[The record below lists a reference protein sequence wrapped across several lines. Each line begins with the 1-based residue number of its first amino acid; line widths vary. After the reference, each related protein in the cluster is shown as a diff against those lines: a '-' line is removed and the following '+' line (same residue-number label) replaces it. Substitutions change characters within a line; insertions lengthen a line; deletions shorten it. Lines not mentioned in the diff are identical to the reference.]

1 MKPTLLLLSG
11 FILTLLNT
19 GIVNAQ
25 LNTETPTPVSVFNKG
40 NFFTDLSSN
49 IGFDFL
55 TLKTGD
61 VKSGKSN
68 SSGFHYKTTYM
79 LLDGI
84 GVGAGIS
91 GSRSKYMPEEI
102 NGIEGVDIINSSIS
116 GSVNALYGQDISAV
130 LNAYVK
136 AEVRFGRTR
145 YQADYPGSL
154 QDQKQNLFG
163 INLEAGLPWVPFDSN
178 GCVITPVIGYSHS
191 TSKDDYLKDINSGFY
206 FGTRLNMSLP
216 CSHMAHSCDE
226 SRAFAE
232 NMYSKGANVIGGS
245 SYFMINTGT
254 ETNKYTSE
262 NGYGDYDTK
271 HNFYGG
277 MFNAEYYRYLF
288 NNFAI
293 GGGTELQV
301 FGQKNKE
308 TENKYTDF
316 SWKIKPTVQLN
327 LPVTGEL
334 NNTFLF
340 GGVVIGG
347 SKDKSTNQE
356 EITENKYNSSGFR
369 LGVGHHVFMA
379 KGFSLVPVINF
390 ASYTDKNTESDIK
403 NVSSGIETGLSMR
416 YNWHC
421 Q

>member
-1 MKPTLLLLSG
+1 MKPTMLLLSG
-11 FILTLLNT
+11 FILALFNT

-25 LNTETPTPVSVFNKG
+25 RIRETVSPVSVFDKG
-40 NFFTDLSSN
+40 NFFTDLSGNLSL
-49 IGFDFL
+49 DFL
-55 TLKTGD
+55 TLKTDD
-61 VKSGKSN
+61 VKTGKSN
-68 SSGFHYKTTYM
+68 SSGFYYKTTYM
-79 LLDGI
+79 LVDGI

-91 GSRSKYMPEEI
+91 GSRSKYMPVDI
-102 NGIEGVDIINSSIS
+102 NGIEGVEVITSSML
-116 GSVNALYGQDISAV
+116 GSVNALYGQEISAV

-136 AEVRFGRTR
+136 AEVSFGRTR
-145 YQADYPGSL
+145 YQADYPGFP
-154 QDQKQNLFG
+154 QDQKQNILG

-178 GCVITPVIGYSHS
+178 GVVITPVVGYSHT
-191 TSKDDYLKDINSGFY
+191 TSKDDYLKDIYSGLY

-216 CSHMAHSCDE
+216 CAAMAHSCDE

-232 NMYSKGANVIGGS
+232 NMYTKGANVIGGS
-245 SYFMINTGT
+245 SYFMVNSGT
-254 ETNKYTSE
+254 ETNKYTGE

-277 MFNAEYYRYLF
+277 IFNAEYYRYIL

-293 GGGTELQV
+293 GGGTELQI

-308 TENKYTDF
+308 TENKYNNF

-327 LPVTGEL
+327 LPVTGEF

-340 GGVVIGG
+340 GGVLFGG

-356 EITENKYNSSGFR
+356 EITEYKYNSTGFR

-379 KGFSLVPVINF
+379 RGFSLVPVVNF
-390 ASYTDKNTESDIK
+390 ASYTNKNTESDTK
-403 NVSSGIETGLSMR
+403 NTSSGIETGLSMR